1 MTSEELREKVK
12 HMNPIDDIFFK
23 KMAEDRDFCLE
34 VIWAATG
41 DRSIRIDEHVPQA
54 VVINLQGRSVT
65 LDVHCIDGE
74 GRHILIEVQ
83 KADDDNHVLRVRY
96 NTSLTTA
103 NITDPGTKF
112 EKIPQILSIFIS
124 KKDIIADLAREQGIP
139 DEELEPHLSAVYH
152 VDRIVRETG
161 QILDN
166 GIEEIYVNSK
176 VKDGTDASDMMT
188 IFTEDD
194 AYDRKKFPAISD
206 RKWRFKNSDKEV
218 AEMGYSYEEIKNE
231 GRAEGL
237 AEGRAKSQVE
247 WQDLLSGA
255 IHELKNGRTKDD
267 LLASGYDIDTINRA
281 LTCV

>member
-12 HMNPIDDIFFK
+12 HMNPI
-23 KMAEDRDFCLE
+23 
-34 VIWAATG
+34 
-41 DRSIRIDEHVPQA
+41 
-54 VVINLQGRSVT
+54 
-65 LDVHCIDGE
+65 
-74 GRHILIEVQ
+74 
-83 KADDDNHVLRVRY
+83 DDNHVLRVRY

-103 NITDPGTKF
+103 NIMDPGTKF
-112 EKIPQILSIFIS
+112 EKVPRILSIFIS
-124 KKDIIADLAREQGIP
+124 KKDIIADLAREQGMSE
-139 DEELEPHLSAVYH
+139 EELKPRMSAVYH

-188 IFTEDD
+188 IFTDD
-194 AYDRKKFPAISD
+194 EAYDREKFPAISE
-206 RKWRFKNSDKEV
+206 RKWRFKNSEKEV

-231 GRAEGL
+231 GRAEGR
-237 AEGRAKSQVE
+237 AESQVE

-255 IHELKNGRTKDD
+255 IHELKTGRTKDE
-267 LLASGYDIDTINRA
+267 LLASGYDIDTVNRA